1 MKKREIQS
9 LEEIL
14 RAISIVNKNT
24 RPIHKKFKKISLAYF
39 SPVIYYNSC
48 GWHSDVLS
56 ARPPKFLSFV
66 YKIIFF
72 YKEAIQ
78 NETETSG

>member
-1 MKKREIQS
+1 MK
-9 LEEIL
+9 EIL

-39 SPVIYYNSC
+39 SLVIYYNSC

-56 ARPPKFLSFV
+56 ARPPKFFLSFI
-66 YKIIFF
+66 KLSFS